1 MQGPVSTPAL
11 CIVLSIMHN
20 LNIVC
25 LDGYTLFRNSDK
37 LHPQWERLTH
47 FGDVTVF
54 DRTPSSKVVSRLAD
68 ADIALTNKTP
78 ITAADIVKLPNLRY
92 IGVLATGYNI
102 VDVDAARRA
111 GIVVTNIPA
120 YSTAS
125 VAQHAIALLLAIVNR
140 VESYSQAV
148 SRGQWTACPDFT
160 FRIEEW
166 RELAGKTFG
175 VVGFGNTGRAT
186 AAIAHALGMNIAVFT
201 SKNVAELPDGYVKME
216 LDELFANAD
225 VVSLHC
231 PLTPST
237 AHMVDV
243 RRLRLMKNTAILIN
257 TGRGPLVDERAL
269 AKALVAGR
277 IYAAG
282 LDVLSTEPPKLGNPL
297 LAAPNCYI
305 TPHVAWSSVEA
316 RNRLMDIEVENI
328 KAFLEGNP
336 VNVVN

>member
-1 MQGPVSTPAL
+1 MED
-11 CIVLSIMHN
+11 I
-20 LNIVC
+20 NIVC
-25 LDGYTLFRNSDK
+25 LDGHTLFENNGEMHS
-37 LHPQWERLTH
+37 QWQRLAQ
-47 FGDVTVF
+47 FGSIAVCE
-54 DRTPSSKVVSRLAD
+54 RTPAVKVVDRLAD

-78 ITAADIVKLPNLRY
+78 ITAADIARLPYLRY

-102 VDVDAARRA
+102 VDIEAARAA

-148 SRGQWTACPDFT
+148 SRGRWTACPDFT

-166 RELAGKTFG
+166 HELAGKTFG

-186 AAIAHALGMNIAVFT
+186 AAIAHSLGMNIAVFT
-201 SKNVAELPDGYVKME
+201 SKNESELPEGYVKME
-216 LDELFANAD
+216 LDELFSRCD

-231 PLTPST
+231 PLIPATLK
-237 AHMVDV
+237 MVDA
-243 RRLRLMKNTAILIN
+243 RRLRLMKKTAILIN
-257 TGRGPLVDERAL
+257 TGRGPLVDETAL
-269 AKALVAGR
+269 AKALVAGK

-282 LDVLSTEPPKLGNPL
+282 LDVLSTEPPRPGNPL
-297 LAAPNCYI
+297 LSAPNCYI

-316 RNRLMDIEVENI
+316 RNRLMDIEIANI

-336 VNVVN
+336 INVVNR

>member
-1 MQGPVSTPAL
+1 M
-11 CIVLSIMHN
+11 
-20 LNIVC
+20 NIVC
-25 LDGYTLFRNSDK
+25 LDGNTLFRNDGE
-37 LHPQWERLTH
+37 LHPQWKRLLE
-47 FGDVTVF
+47 FGNVTVC
-54 DRTPSSKVVSRLAD
+54 DRTPARKVVERLAD
-68 ADIALTNKTP
+68 TEIALTNKTP
-78 ITAADIVKLPNLRY
+78 ITAADIAQLPHLRY

-102 VDVDAARRA
+102 VDIEAARAA

-120 YSTAS
+120 YSTSS

-160 FRIEEW
+160 FRINDW
-166 RELAGKTFG
+166 CELAGKTFG
-175 VVGFGNTGRAT
+175 VVGFGHTGQAT
-186 AAIAHALGMNIAVFT
+186 AAIARSLGMNIAVFT
-201 SKNVAELPDGYVKME
+201 SKSQTDLPDGYAKME
-216 LDELFANAD
+216 LDELFSKAD

-237 AHMVDV
+237 AKMVDA
-243 RRLRLMKNTAILIN
+243 RRLRLMKKTAILIN
-257 TGRGPLVDERAL
+257 TGRGPLVDESAL
-269 AKALVAGR
+269 AKALVDGK

-282 LDVLSTEPPKLGNPL
+282 LDVLSSEPPKAGNPL
-297 LAAPNCYI
+297 LSAPNCYV

-336 VNVVN
+336 INVVN